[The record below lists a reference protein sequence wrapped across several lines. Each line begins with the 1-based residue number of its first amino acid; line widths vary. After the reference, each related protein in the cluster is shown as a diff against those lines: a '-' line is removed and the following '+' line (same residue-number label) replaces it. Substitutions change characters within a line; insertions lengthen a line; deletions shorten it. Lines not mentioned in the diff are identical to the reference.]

1 MLRLLTYVSTDN
13 VQMKLYLMR
22 HGEALSPQKDPE
34 KGLTDRGKYNVELV
48 AKHLDIQGV
57 SFSQIFHSNKKR
69 ARETA
74 EIMGK
79 IIAPNVK
86 LTLHEKITPNDDPH
100 LIFSEINTWEE
111 DTLIAS
117 HLPFVPNLMTLLT
130 EKDAYMTAITFET
143 ATVICLEKENSYKW
157 AFKWSTAPTEI
168 LHV

>member
-1 MLRLLTYVSTDN
+1 
-13 VQMKLYLMR
+13 MKLYLMR

-34 KGLTDRGKYNVELV
+34 RGLTDKGKLSVELV
-48 AKHLDIQGV
+48 AKHLKKQGV
-57 SFSQIFHSNKKR
+57 LFSQIFHSKKKR

-74 EIMGK
+74 EIMGV
-79 IIAPNVK
+79 IIAPHAL
-86 LTLHEKITPNDDPH
+86 LTQHNKITPNDNPH
-100 LIFSEINTWEE
+100 NIFSEINSWEE

-157 AFKWSTAPTEI
+157 KLLWSTAPTEI
-168 LHV
+168 LDT

>member
-1 MLRLLTYVSTDN
+1 
-13 VQMKLYLMR
+13 MKLYLMR

-34 KGLTDRGKYNVELV
+34 CGLSDKGKLNVELV
-48 AKHLDIQGV
+48 AKHLQKQGV
-57 SFSQIFHSNKKR
+57 LFSKIFHSKKKR

-74 EIMGK
+74 EIMGG
-79 IIAPNVK
+79 IISPHAQ
-86 LTLHEKITPNDDPH
+86 LTLHDKITPNDDPH
-100 LIFSEINTWEE
+100 NIFSEINSWEE

-157 AFKWSTAPTEI
+157 KLLWSTAPTEI
-168 LHV
+168 LDI